1 MRRTRGLLTDTTKK
15 NDHKTV
21 KKVETKTVK
30 GKANFFKRRLL
41 SIQIALSIVLVVT
54 VLNVLQIW
62 ISVQSMERSTDYA
75 LKSSLDDMAQETAL
89 QIDTQMKYYIT
100 EAKAVANSICR
111 EEMTEQAKKDAL
123 SFSRSRYDFS
133 KIMFIDDQGK
143 DLYEKKDYSD
153 LLIYQEAKKNGVA
166 LSDAILED
174 GSAEIKK
181 YTFQVAVSVIQNA
194 LPAGQFTGVMLAT
207 TGRDALGNMIKK
219 IEIGEKGRAFILN
232 KNAEIISTLD
242 NLESSGINTPYTY
255 DKNTVPDSLKAIYD
269 RMAALEPGQSNV
281 ESYTD
286 EESGETIYIGYAP
299 IESTPGW
306 SVGVYAAKGD
316 FFSEGTKMTRLNTI
330 LAAVFILLSLGIGQV
345 VSVIITK
352 PIKRITAKINKFAQ
366 LDLTKDKP
374 TKLAKRVDDI
384 GVMNNGLEEMRKNIN
399 NFMKEI
405 YDTSGIID
413 ENAEKL
419 ERIAKQTYSS
429 SSDNSATTE
438 ELAASMEEA
447 TATTEEITTDINNI
461 FTRVSDVTDKSVTG
475 KRLAEEIKGRA
486 DTIKTTNISK
496 AEKAN
501 ALFIDVKNKSDAAL
515 LQAKAISKIDELTNV
530 IKAVAKQTNLL
541 SLNASIEA
549 ARAGEQGKGFA
560 IVASEIRQ
568 LSGTVNET
576 ALEIDRIIGETISAV
591 EGLADCLGQS
601 INFIESTAI
610 KDLKEIAATGD
621 QYGKDADSIRDMLLT
636 INESMEVLNTITKQI
651 TASVAGINTIMEQ
664 SSLGVADI
672 AEKTSEV
679 VNMSNE
685 TNIMAENSINN
696 AKSLKEI
703 VLKFKLDND

>member
-1 MRRTRGLLTDTTKK
+1 MRRSRGLLIDTMKK
-15 NDHKTV
+15 KDKKTAKV
-21 KKVETKTVK
+21 KT
-30 GKANFFKRRLL
+30 NFIKKRLL
-41 SIQIALSIVLVVT
+41 SFQIALSIVLVVA
-54 VLNVLQIW
+54 VLTLIQIV
-62 ISVQSMERSTDYA
+62 ISFQSMERSTDYA

-100 EAKAVANSICR
+100 EAYAVANSLCR
-111 EEMTEQAKKDAL
+111 EEMTEQDKKDTL

-133 KIMFIDDQGK
+133 KIMFIDDKGK
-143 DLYEKKDYSD
+143 DLYEKKDYSG
-153 LLIYQEAKKNGVA
+153 LGIYQDAKINGVA
-166 LSDAILED
+166 FSDAILDDE
-174 GSAEIKK
+174 SFEIRK
-181 YTFQVAVSVIQNA
+181 YTFQIAVSVIQNG
-194 LPAGQFTGVMLAT
+194 LPAGQFTGVLLAT

-219 IEIGEKGRAFILN
+219 IEIGKQGRAFILN
-232 KNAEIISTLD
+232 KNAEIISVLD
-242 NLESSGINTPYTY
+242 DNEASGVNSPYTY
-255 DKNTVPDSLKAIYD
+255 DKNNVPDTLKAIYD
-269 RMAALEPGQSNV
+269 RMAVLEPGQSNV
-281 ESYTD
+281 ENYTD

-306 SVGVYAAKGD
+306 SVGVYAVKSD
-316 FFSEGTKMTRLNTI
+316 FFSEGTKMTRLNI
-330 LAAVFILLSLGIGQV
+330 LLAAVFILVSLFVGQV
-345 VSVIITK
+345 ISVIITK

-366 LDLTKDKP
+366 LDLTKDRP

-384 GVMNNGLEEMRKNIN
+384 GVMNNGLEEMRNNIN

-405 YDTSGIID
+405 YDTSRIID
-413 ENAEKL
+413 ENAEQL

-447 TATTEEITTDINNI
+447 SATTEEMKADINNI
-461 FTRVSDVTDKSVTG
+461 FKSVSEVTDKSATG
-475 KRLAEEIKGRA
+475 KKLAEEIKGRA
-486 DTIKTTNISK
+486 DIIKTTNMSK

-501 ALFIDVKNKSDAAL
+501 ALFVDVKNKSDAAL
-515 LQAKAISKIDELTNV
+515 LQAKAISKIDELTNI

-576 ALEIDRIIGETISAV
+576 ALEIDRIIGETVSAV
-591 EGLADCLGQS
+591 EGLAVCLGQS
-601 INFIESTAI
+601 ISFIEGTAI

-636 INESMEVLNTITKQI
+636 INESMEVLSAITKQI
-651 TASVAGINTIMEQ
+651 TASVSGINTIMEQ

-672 AEKTSEV
+672 ADKTSEV

-685 TNIMAENSINN
+685 TNIMAEKSMNS
-696 AKSLKEI
+696 AKGLKEI
-703 VLKFKLDND
+703 VLKFTLDND